1 MERAA
6 IRRGFVDL
14 EAGQL
19 HYAECGSRDA
29 AAVLLLHQTPR
40 SWREYRLVL
49 PILGA
54 RYRAVAMDTVG
65 FGDSSVP
72 DWPATIESWALAAR
86 HLLDALGIG
95 RAHVVGHHTGG
106 VVAVELAAAFP
117 ERVDR
122 LVLSSTPFTDA
133 GFRRERA
140 QRPPIDE
147 VEPAGDGAHLAA
159 LWRKRQ
165 PFYPQRRPDLLT
177 AFVIDA
183 LGVIDRVEEGHRA
196 VGNYHME
203 DRIGRVRQ
211 PVLVVRAGADPFASP
226 HAAALCARLAN
237 GRLVDID
244 GGMVPLPEQMPEAF
258 ATAVLDF
265 LSGS

>member
-6 IRRGFVDL
+6 IRRGFVEL

-19 HYAECGSRDA
+19 HYAECGPRDA
-29 AAVLLLHQTPR
+29 EAVLLLHQTPR
-40 SWREYRLVL
+40 SWTEYRPVL
-49 PILGA
+49 PFLGV

-65 FGDSSVP
+65 FGDSVVP
-72 DWPATIESWALAAR
+72 AWPATIEGWALAAR
-86 HLLDALGIG
+86 CLLDALGID

-140 QRPPIDE
+140 QGPPIDE
-147 VEPAGDGAHLAA
+147 VEPAEDGAHLVA

-183 LGVIDRVEEGHRA
+183 LEVIDRVEEGHRA
-196 VGNYHME
+196 VASYHME
-203 DRIGRVRQ
+203 DRIARVTQ
-211 PVLVVRAGADPFASP
+211 PALVIRAGADPFASP

-258 ATAVLDF
+258 ATVVRDF
-265 LSGS
+265 LAGP